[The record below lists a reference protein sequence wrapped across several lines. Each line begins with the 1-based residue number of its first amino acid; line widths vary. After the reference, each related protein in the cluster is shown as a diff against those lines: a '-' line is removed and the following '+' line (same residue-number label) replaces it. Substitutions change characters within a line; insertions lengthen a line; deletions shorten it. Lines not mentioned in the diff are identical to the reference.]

1 MALRTLVL
9 NKRIR
14 EKRERLTQLEA
25 TREELRSR
33 ETQLESDI
41 EAAQTDE
48 ERAAVDEAIET
59 FDREQNENNE
69 QISAIEG
76 EIADLERELEQAES
90 SQNRAANQQQKH
102 REEWRRPSEEGK
114 RHAHSEHQHAR
125 SARRALTRETLIHP
139 EVRTFYESLTTM
151 IQTRAQNGSLS
162 STELVIPEIVMDR
175 IEDRMGDYATV
186 ANEVE
191 TLNVGGTSR
200 VILDGADPE
209 AVWVEQSGAISQ
221 IEGGF
226 AKVEFDGWK
235 LAGYMAIPNDIIEDS
250 LINLAVYVETK
261 LAKAI
266 AKSRDKA
273 ILKGTGSTGKQ
284 LVGIIPSLK
293 SANSVTV
300 TGFNLGE
307 ILSKISLVDDGE
319 EAYGEIIAVMK
330 RSTFYGRFLRNMI
343 TTDSAGRYVV
353 PDLKNPNIGVRVVFS
368 QYMDADKVLFGDFR
382 RYMVTK
388 RAALKLAASTDVKFI
403 EDQTVIKGL
412 ERLDGKP
419 LHVDGTNET
428 KDWVLVTIKDA
439 EGAAG

>member
-9 NKRIR
+9 NKRIH

-90 SQNRAANQQQKH
+90 SQSRAADQRQEH
-102 REEWRRPSEEGK
+102 RENGADHQRRENDMPIQNMNT
-114 RHAHSEHQHAR
+114 RA
-125 SARRALTRETLIHP
+125 ARRALTRETLIHP
-139 EVRTFYESLTTM
+139 EVRTFYENLTTM

-162 STELVIPEIVMDR
+162 SAELVIPEIVMDR

-209 AVWVEQSGAISQ
+209 AV
-221 IEGGF
+221 
-226 AKVEFDGWK
+226 
-235 LAGYMAIPNDIIEDS
+235 
-250 LINLAVYVETK
+250 
-261 LAKAI
+261 
-266 AKSRDKA
+266 
-273 ILKGTGSTGKQ
+273 
-284 LVGIIPSLK
+284 
-293 SANSVTV
+293 
-300 TGFNLGE
+300 
-307 ILSKISLVDDGE
+307 
-319 EAYGEIIAVMK
+319 
-330 RSTFYGRFLRNMI
+330 
-343 TTDSAGRYVV
+343 
-353 PDLKNPNIGVRVVFS
+353 
-368 QYMDADKVLFGDFR
+368 
-382 RYMVTK
+382 
-388 RAALKLAASTDVKFI
+388 
-403 EDQTVIKGL
+403 
-412 ERLDGKP
+412 
-419 LHVDGTNET
+419 
-428 KDWVLVTIKDA
+428 
-439 EGAAG
+439 

>member
-90 SQNRAANQQQKH
+90 SQSRAADQQQEH
-102 REEWRRPSEEGK
+102 RENGADHQRRENDMPIQNMNT
-114 RHAHSEHQHAR
+114 RA
-125 SARRALTRETLIHP
+125 ARRTLTRETLIHP
-139 EVRTFYESLTTM
+139 EVRTFYENLTTM

-162 STELVIPEIVMDR
+162 SAELVIPEIVMDR

-293 SANSVTV
+293 TANSVTV

-419 LHVDGTNET
+419 LHVDGTNKT

-439 EGAAG
+439 EDAAG

>member
-1 MALRTLVL
+1 MALKVL
-9 NKRIR
+9 MLRS
-14 EKRERLTQLEA
+14 RLTPLLAELQAFEA
-25 TREELRSR
+25 TRAGFAAREAELER
-33 ETQLESDI
+33 DI
-41 EAAQTDE
+41 ADAQTDE
-48 ERAAVDEAIET
+48 ERSVVSAAVDA
-59 FDREQNENNE
+59 FEQERSTN
-69 QISAIEG
+69 AA
-76 EIADLERELEQAES
+76 EIARVQQAIDAINDEIRSLEAAQTPPPASQPNNDPGATNHKRSVQPMPIIDTERRWFGLSYQQRDALLAQDSTKEFLQRFRQLRAQQNSATGAELGIPTEFMQILRDLTY
-90 SQNRAANQQQKH
+90 QNSKL
-102 REEWRRPSEEGK
+102 WPYI
-114 RHAHSEHQHAR
+114 HSESIRGNAR
-125 SARRALTRETLIHP
+125 
-139 EVRTFYESLTTM
+139 
-151 IQTRAQNGSLS
+151 QN
-162 STELVIPEIVMDR
+162 IV
-175 IEDRMGDYATV
+175 
-186 ANEVE
+186 
-191 TLNVGGTSR
+191 GT
-200 VILDGADPE
+200 GAE
-209 AVWVEQSGAISQ
+209 AVWSEMLANINEITLDFTQL
-221 IEGGF
+221 EM
-226 AKVEFDGWK
+226 DGYM

-368 QYMDADKVLFGDFR
+368 QYMDADKVLFGDFS

-403 EDQTVIKGL
+403 EDQTVIKGI

-419 LHVDGTNET
+419 LHVDGTNKT

>member
-90 SQNRAANQQQKH
+90 SQNRAADQQQEH
-102 REEWRRPSEEGK
+102 RENGADHQRRENDMPIQNMNT
-114 RHAHSEHQHAR
+114 RA
-125 SARRALTRETLIHP
+125 ARRALTRETLIHP

-200 VILDGADPE
+200 IILDGADPE

-250 LINLAVYVETK
+250 LINLARICRDET
-261 LAKAI
+261 
-266 AKSRDKA
+266 R
-273 ILKGTGSTGKQ
+273 KGDRQ
-284 LVGIIPSLK
+284 IP
-293 SANSVTV
+293 
-300 TGFNLGE
+300 
-307 ILSKISLVDDGE
+307 
-319 EAYGEIIAVMK
+319 
-330 RSTFYGRFLRNMI
+330 R
-343 TTDSAGRYVV
+343 
-353 PDLKNPNIGVRVVFS
+353 
-368 QYMDADKVLFGDFR
+368 QGDP
-382 RYMVTK
+382 
-388 RAALKLAASTDVKFI
+388 
-403 EDQTVIKGL
+403 QGN
-412 ERLDGKP
+412 RLDG
-419 LHVDGTNET
+419 
-428 KDWVLVTIKDA
+428 
-439 EGAAG
+439 